1 MNAQIPATRI
11 IAAPLPGLAHRAR
24 LVFISAERSDYP
36 HAVNAARSHYLLCEL
51 ARLQRLH
58 HVQMIWPCQGMYA
71 GQREQAYCI
80 LAADL
85 LDVPLLAKLAAQGE
99 QESIL
104 VAEPGPDGLT
114 GKLVF
119 TDGSGAPDAPL
130 GRFRRCPWPMPRCW
144 RQTALWAPIASWR
157 APVLRWC
164 SGWTVAALAR
174 ATMLPAAVR
183 LPPLRDGRLAG
194 ARARRW
200 AMMSGASPCPGKL
213 LYSRRWAVTVV
224 TE

>member
-1 MNAQIPATRI
+1 MNAQMPATRTV
-11 IAAPLPGLAHRAR
+11 AAPLPTLAHRAR

-80 LAADL
+80 LANDL
-85 LDVPLLAKLAAQGE
+85 LDLPLLVELAVQFE

-130 GRFRRCPWPMPRCW
+130 G
-144 RQTALWAPIASWR
+144 ALSALPLAD
-157 APVLRWC
+157 AEVL
-164 SGWTVAALAR
+164 AANGVLGAYS
-174 ATMLPAAVR
+174 V
-183 LPPLRDGRLAG
+183 LAG
-194 ARARRW
+194 TNVALVFGLD
-200 AMMSGASPCPGKL
+200 SGGAGQGDDV
-213 LYSRRWAVTVV
+213 ADGG
-224 TE
+224 EAAAAA